1 MQSMLRIGKRMILGT
16 PKFLELSM
24 TYLYTYALLQYN
36 MIHAHDT
43 FKLEYDTIVSHLDSL
58 PKDDLRNFLGYCEA
72 WALSIEL
79 HHTSEEDIV
88 FPFLNQ
94 KMNFSE
100 EKAQHELIHANLDR
114 ILSLI
119 VAAKADPTKFD
130 SCALRDIMND
140 FKETLYTHLDE
151 EVKHI
156 SASNLKTA
164 QFEERDV
171 KAMVERLET
180 YAKSHGD
187 PFLLVPFMRS
197 HTPAAIKDTWPSM
210 PWIVRKVVVPYVL
223 AKKHS
228 GYWKY
233 SPYSMS

>member
-1 MQSMLRIGKRMILGT
+1 
-16 PKFLELSM
+16 
-24 TYLYTYALLQYN
+24 

-43 FKLEYDTIVSHLDSL
+43 FKLGYDTIVSHLDSP
-58 PKDDLRNFLGYCEA
+58 PKDDLKNFLGYCEA